1 MPLYKLARGR
11 IVVDDQD
18 QRLIALRHCAEDL
31 RMVLHYERLIEFCDA
46 RQSNREGRSPTRLAL
61 DRNVATHHL
70 TKAAADRESKT
81 CAAVLPGRAG
91 GSLRRL
97 LKDLAD
103 LFLRHADPSVG
114 YGDHDPVPAIQLLQL
129 RGDGD
134 RALFGKLVGVAR
146 QIK

>member
-46 RQSNREGRSPTRLAL
+46 RQPDREGRSPTRLAL
-61 DRNVATHHL
+61 NRNVATHHL

-81 CAAVLPGRAG
+81 CAAVLPGRG
-91 GSLRRL
+91 RGSLRKL
-97 LKDLAD
+97 LEELAD
-103 LFLRHADPSVG
+103 LLLRHADPCVG
-114 YGDHDPVPAIQLLQL
+114 YGDHDPVPTIQLLQL
-129 RGDGD
+129 GGDSD
-134 RALFGKLVGVAR
+134 NALFGKLGGVTR
-146 QIK
+146 